1 MLPTHLPKTK
11 TVECLLAKH
20 GRLDLPE
27 FLLTSIKVA
36 ADLHLFHLNWFLSS
50 LHCTQAMKISKAVQF
65 HIHAK
70 LRLARPQI

>member
-27 FLLTSIKVA
+27 FLTSIKLA
-36 ADLHLFHLNWFLSS
+36 TDLHLVNLNWLLSS
-50 LHCTQAMKISKAVQF
+50 LRCTQAMKISKAIQF

-70 LRLARPQI
+70 LCLARPQI